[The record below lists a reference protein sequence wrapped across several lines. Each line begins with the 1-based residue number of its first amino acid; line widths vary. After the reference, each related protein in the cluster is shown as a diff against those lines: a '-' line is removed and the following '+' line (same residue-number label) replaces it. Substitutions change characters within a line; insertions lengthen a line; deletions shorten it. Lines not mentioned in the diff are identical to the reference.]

1 MCRRKCPDFTEIALW
16 TRTHNLTHPDIH
28 SALWK
33 SRTLVKTSCMRGTLH
48 ILSAADFPIYINAL
62 KSSRGREML
71 RIMARYGVTQKE
83 FFLRD

>member
-1 MCRRKCPDFTEIALW
+1 MCRRKGPDFSEIALW
-16 TRTHNLTHPDIH
+16 TRTHDFTRADIH

-62 KSSRGREML
+62 KISRGREML
-71 RIMARYGVTQKE
+71 ARYGVTQKE

>member
-1 MCRRKCPDFTEIALW
+1 
-16 TRTHNLTHPDIH
+16 
-28 SALWK
+28 
-33 SRTLVKTSCMRGTLH
+33 LVKTSCMRGTLH

-62 KSSRGREML
+62 KISRGREML